1 MGDRDIEI
9 KRDTGA
15 TIIPFYKPI
24 RKMTANLNFNV
35 PTQFRLRHERKL

>member
-1 MGDRDIEI
+1 MRDRGIEI

-24 RKMTANLNFNV
+24 RKMTENLNFNV
-35 PTQFRLRHERKL
+35 LTQF